1 MLEGSLVI
9 PPELGYGRAG
19 YSTLIPGGAT
29 LHFDVTLLDLSHA
42 PIANGYKS
50 SDSPR

>member
-1 MLEGSLVI
+1 MI

-29 LHFDVTLLDLSHA
+29 LTFDVSLLALSHT
-42 PIANGYKS
+42 PIASGYKS
-50 SDSPR
+50 SSDPN